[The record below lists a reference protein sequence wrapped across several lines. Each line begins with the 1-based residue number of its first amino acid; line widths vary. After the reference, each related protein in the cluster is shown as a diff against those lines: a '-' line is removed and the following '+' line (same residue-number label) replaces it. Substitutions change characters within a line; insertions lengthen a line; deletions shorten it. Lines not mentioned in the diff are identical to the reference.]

1 MQGRRH
7 DRVRPHRVSE
17 PLPDLPPSISTLSDP
32 KGMRFKRRVL
42 PTAFLALAALALA
55 SPIPAAAQA
64 ASGRLALRP
73 ALTIDG
79 KEFNFGRIG
88 AVVAGADGRIYVA
101 DVHQQARQI
110 VIFDARGQ
118 RSGQR
123 GGAGAGPGE
132 FLSLHTT
139 LAFYGSSLAAI
150 DDRQRPVRITLWD
163 SQGGVSTR
171 DWPGSQTPSNT
182 TLFSGGDRLY
192 GSAFISSYT
201 ALDFGETPQQRP
213 ELVPVLLAF
222 EAEGASSI
230 SMPDTEAYLLRVDG
244 EDCRAG
250 GTIHPFSRPLYDGG
264 PFIAFLPGGEVAR
277 SRRDSFRI
285 EVVNLQTGQVVR
297 TYRRDVQ
304 PRALTDEVWA
314 ADRWVRGA
322 RRIEQEFGRLSGLD
336 GQPCGILER
345 PAVEPLIRSMVSDD
359 AGRLWVEST
368 TTQGTTLTGIG
379 PRGELLGEA
388 FMPARD
394 MRVAPYVRGDR
405 LYLTTIDDLDVQ
417 SVEVFDI
424 VWE

>member
-1 MQGRRH
+1 
-7 DRVRPHRVSE
+7 
-17 PLPDLPPSISTLSDP
+17 
-32 KGMRFKRRVL
+32 MRFKRTLL
-42 PTAFLALAALALA
+42 PGTLLALADLTLACPNPA
-55 SPIPAAAQA
+55 SGQT

-79 KEFNFGRIG
+79 QAFNFGRIG

-101 DVHQQARQI
+101 DVNQQARHI
-110 VIFDARGQ
+110 VIFDGRGP
-118 RSGQR
+118 RTGQR
-123 GGAGAGPGE
+123 GGVGAGPGE
-132 FLSLHTT
+132 FLSLHAT
-139 LAFYGSSLAAI
+139 LAWEGSSLAAI
-150 DDRQRPVRITLWD
+150 DVRQRPVRITLWD
-163 SQGGVSTR
+163 AQGGVTTR
-171 DWPGSQTPSNT
+171 DWPGTQTPANT

-192 GSAFISSYT
+192 GSAILSSY
-201 ALDFGETPQQRP
+201 AAVNFGEAPQQRP
-213 ELVPVLLAF
+213 EHVPVLLAF
-222 EAEGASSI
+222 DADGASQI
-230 SMPDTEAYLLRVDG
+230 PIPDAGAYLVRVDS

-250 GTIHPFSRPLYDGG
+250 GAIHPFSRPLSDGG

-277 SRRDSFRI
+277 SHQDSFRI
-285 EVVNLQTGQVVR
+285 EIVNVQTGQVVR

-314 ADRWVRGA
+314 ADRWASGA

-345 PAVEPLIRSMVSDD
+345 PSVEPLIRSMVSDD
-359 AGRLWVEST
+359 EGRLWVEST